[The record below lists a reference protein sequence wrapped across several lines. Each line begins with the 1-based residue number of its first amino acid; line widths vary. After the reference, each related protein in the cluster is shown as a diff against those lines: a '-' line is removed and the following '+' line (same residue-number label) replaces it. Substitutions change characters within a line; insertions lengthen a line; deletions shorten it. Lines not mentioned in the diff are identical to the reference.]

1 MADNAAGNAADE
13 RQKVAILGGGV
24 AGLCAAFALSEID
37 PEGKRFDI
45 TLYQLGWRLGGK
57 CASGRNGQYGQ
68 RIEEHGLHIWAGFYE
83 NAFTI
88 MRAALNALAR
98 PPGTPQATIGECF
111 ERQNEIF
118 LAEQH
123 DGEWLPWPL
132 WFEPDADASVFPGR
146 DSIFSEPGSIAPPL
160 GEMLQRAIDT
170 FEFNHSYYSGQW
182 PNDPL
187 KEFER
192 TLKGLPAALHP
203 HVSATP
209 PSKFEQS
216 HPLLAAAG
224 HVLKGI
230 GEGIFGVAGAVAT
243 EAHDTVSMLL
253 RGYHGSIKEMLEDG
267 GLETEFRRYLI
278 MADFGIRIMDGLVR
292 NDCLTKGLNAIDHLE
307 FREFLTGSGPISPIT
322 DSALVSSLYDYTFAY
337 DRGAVPTLSACS
349 AVSGIIRLF
358 MTYKGAFFWKATAG
372 MGDTICTP
380 IYQLLQKRG
389 AKVKFFHQVTG
400 LDVTPDGTQVG
411 VISLNQQVLMSD
423 PNKPYDP
430 LVPVNG
436 LPSWPS
442 EPDWNQ
448 LQDGQKLKA
457 EGVDFEDVLDPAL
470 ARIPAV
476 TLKLGQDF
484 DKVIMA
490 MSLDSLRDTCKPLI
504 TRSKPW
510 QDMLGHMRT
519 TRTQAL
525 QLWLDTDLKAL
536 GGPYV
541 RPPQPPGNP
550 PPPNPMGPIITNFQK
565 PFDTWSDMSHLNSA
579 EAWPAPAPK
588 TVAYFCSVMP
598 DAAAPDDQHKANA
611 VVLQSSHDWMTSQL
625 ATLWPRIGKGAAFH
639 WDMLHCTTP
648 ATGPDRLKQ
657 QFWQANINPSERY
670 VLSLPG
676 TLQYRLASGC
686 SGFANLYLAGDWTKT
701 PDVNAGCV
709 ECAAMSG
716 LMAAAAL
723 SGEHIPIAAPDWL
736 YNRSYSDRNGFG
748 RGAFANYGGWGQLPP
763 PPSTCNDAFS
773 YTWALK
779 ADAGKLQNFLD
790 RSINSISARTRFK
803 PLLDMAF
810 LMMVRTDSMFPS
822 TPPWSQEGRMNEVD
836 MGLWIPVAAHNGDDP
851 LPSGIGWF
859 PAYLLVDNPYA
870 AASGRE
876 IWGFPKYVG
885 QASVPA
891 TPQTPGPFTASAVV
905 IRNFAPTA
913 RAKRE
918 MLFDLSGKNIKFTGL
933 DEGGF
938 EIFRQLAAAAN
949 PDQLDILAGL
959 HDQHGLFPAG
969 PGSEIPVYFLK
980 QFRAANSTTEAC
992 YQTQLKGGLRLDT
1005 LDGAGL
1011 MTGDWTLKLLDTDS
1025 LPFVRDLGI
1034 GKPGPDGSL
1043 VLTSHLAFWSA
1054 MDFTVSP
1061 GVALP

>member
-1 MADNAAGNAADE
+1 LKGIVEGA
-13 RQKVAILGGGV
+13 VGV
-24 AGLCAAFALSEID
+24 AG
-37 PEGKRFDI
+37 
-45 TLYQLGWRLGGK
+45 
-57 CASGRNGQYGQ
+57 
-68 RIEEHGLHIWAGFYE
+68 
-83 NAFTI
+83 
-88 MRAALNALAR
+88 MV
-98 PPGTPQATIGECF
+98 
-111 ERQNEIF
+111 
-118 LAEQH
+118 AE
-123 DGEWLPWPL
+123 
-132 WFEPDADASVFPGR
+132 
-146 DSIFSEPGSIAPPL
+146 
-160 GEMLQRAIDT
+160 
-170 FEFNHSYYSGQW
+170 
-182 PNDPL
+182 
-187 KEFER
+187 
-192 TLKGLPAALHP
+192 
-203 HVSATP
+203 
-209 PSKFEQS
+209 
-216 HPLLAAAG
+216 
-224 HVLKGI
+224 
-230 GEGIFGVAGAVAT
+230 
-243 EAHDTVSMLL
+243 EAHDAVSLLL
-253 RGYHGSIKEMLEDG
+253 RGYHGSIKDMLDAG

-278 MADFGIRIMDGLVR
+278 MADFGIRMMDGILR
-292 NDCLTKGLNAIDHLE
+292 NGCLTKGLAAIDHLE

-349 AVSGIIRLF
+349 AVSGIVRLF
-358 MTYKGAFFWKATAG
+358 LTYKGAFFWKATAG
-372 MGDTICTP
+372 LGDTMCTP
-380 IYQLLQKRG
+380 IYQLLLKRG
-389 AKVKFFHQVTG
+389 AKVKFFQQVTG
-400 LDVTPDGTQVG
+400 LELTPDGTEIG
-411 VISLNQQVLMSD
+411 VIKLLEQAQVKTDSQ
-423 PNKPYDP
+423 PYNP
-430 LVPVNG
+430 LVPVKG
-436 LPSWPS
+436 LQSWPS
-442 EPDWNQ
+442 EPKWDLLVDGHK
-448 LQDGQKLKA
+448 LQA
-457 EGVDFEDVLDPAL
+457 NHVDFEDVLKPIKGATPGQL
-470 ARIPAV
+470 
-476 TLKLGQDF
+476 TLGKDF

-504 TRSKPW
+504 AKSTAW
-510 QDMLGHMRT
+510 QNMLGNMRT

-525 QLWLDTDLKAL
+525 QLWLDTDLKGL

-579 EAWPAPAPK
+579 EAWPKPPPK

-598 DAAAPDDQHKANA
+598 DAAAPNDQDKANA
-611 VVLQSSHDWMTSQL
+611 VVLQNAEDWMTSQL
-625 ATLWPRIGKGAAFH
+625 PTLWPKIGKGKAFH
-639 WDMLHCTTP
+639 WDMLHCLQP

-676 TLQYRLASGC
+676 TLQYRLAPGD

-723 SGEHIPIAAPDWL
+723 SGEHIPIDAPGWL
-736 YNRSYSDRNGFG
+736 YNRPYTDRNGFG

-779 ADAGKLQNFLD
+779 ADKAKLQDFLD
-790 RSINSISARTRFK
+790 RSINSITARARFR

-822 TPPWSQEGRMNEVD
+822 TPPWSEEGRMNEVD
-836 MGLWIPVAAHNGDDP
+836 MGLWIPVAAHDGDNP
-851 LPSGIGWF
+851 IPAGIGWF

-870 AASGRE
+870 SASGRE

-918 MLFDLSGKNIKFTGL
+918 TLFDLSGKNIKFTGL

-949 PDQLDILAGL
+949 PDQLDVLAGL
-959 HDQHGLFPAG
+959 HDQHGLFPKG

-1005 LDGAGL
+1005 LAGAGL

-1054 MDFTVSP
+1054 MDFTVSE
-1061 GVALP
+1061 GTALP